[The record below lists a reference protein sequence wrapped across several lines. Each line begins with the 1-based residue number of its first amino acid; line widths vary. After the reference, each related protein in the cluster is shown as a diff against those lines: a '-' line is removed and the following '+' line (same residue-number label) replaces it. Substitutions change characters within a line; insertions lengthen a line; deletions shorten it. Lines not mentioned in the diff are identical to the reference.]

1 MKKKKRVDYKNYI
14 VIIVALI
21 VLIVIFGIYK
31 LMNSNKNPILDK
43 SKEIVYLYYS
53 NEG

>member
-14 VIIVALI
+14 VVIVALI

-31 LMNSNKNPILDK
+31 LMNSNKNPILIGKDENL
-43 SKEIVYLYYS
+43 SLADSYC
-53 NEG
+53 